1 MKSLRMH
8 RLLLSSFVLGTA
20 SLAAWAETPGVTA
33 TTITVGTTSPQTG
46 VAASGC
52 KPLVDGAQAWFE
64 KVNADGGV
72 YGRKIVNKVLDDQYT
87 APQALANARELGPDV
102 LAFFGGCGSIQP
114 PAVQQ
119 VAIPDKIPYLFANA
133 GVAHV
138 TPDPNYRVIQSL
150 FSDQLHGT
158 AEYALKKYGAGKV
171 FMVATRVTS
180 FDENFAAAKAGIAAG
195 GGTLVGNEAIVAGE
209 ADFTP
214 LVLKIKAAKPD
225 YLILSTG
232 ASDAARLG
240 QTLLA
245 QGAMPTKYILGIS
258 SLLIPAFLGPVGTT
272 MDGKVLAP
280 TLTPPPT
287 SDKVQS
293 CVEAFRK
300 YAPKLTVDLQSLYGC
315 ASAQALVA
323 ALQDAGKNVTRESLL
338 AAVDK
343 WNNKQVS
350 PLLPPL
356 TFNAKRHVGM
366 SGMALS
372 GVEKGQLKDTGEV
385 MPMPVR

>member
-1 MKSLRMH
+1 MKPQRMP
-8 RLLLSSFVLGTA
+8 RFVLSSLVLAAA
-20 SLAAWAETPGVTA
+20 SLGAWAQSPGVTA

-52 KPLVDGAQAWFE
+52 KPLVDGALAWFE
-64 KVNADGGV
+64 KVNAEGGV
-72 YGRKIVNKVLDDQYT
+72 HGRKIVDKVLDDQYT
-87 APQALANARELGPDV
+87 APQALANARELGPQV
-102 LAFFGGCGSIQP
+102 VAFFGGCGSLQP

-119 VAIPDKIPYLFANA
+119 VAIPAKIPYLFPNA

-138 TPDPNYRVIQSL
+138 TPDANYRVIQSL
-150 FSDQLHGT
+150 FSDQLH
-158 AEYALKKYGAGKV
+158 AINEYAMKKHGAGKV

-180 FDENFAAAKAGIAAG
+180 YDENLAAAKTGIAAG
-195 GGTLVGNEAIVAGE
+195 GGTLVATEAIVAGE

-214 LVLKIKAAKPD
+214 LVLKIKAAHPD

-232 ASDAARLG
+232 ASDAARLV

-272 MDGKVLAP
+272 VDGKVLAP
-280 TLTPPPT
+280 TLTFLPS
-287 SDKVQS
+287 SDKAKS
-293 CVEAFRK
+293 CIDAFAK
-300 YAPKLTVDLQSLYGC
+300 YGNKLTADLQSLYGC

-343 WNNKQVS
+343 WNNKPVS

-356 TFNAKRHVGM
+356 TFSAKRHVGL
-366 SGMALS
+366 SGMAVA
-372 GVEKGQLKDTGEV
+372 GIEKGQLKELDI